1 MSNFDSKDFGERL
14 RNYRIQKGLSQEN
27 IATSLG
33 KNKATVSRYEKG
45 EILPDVRYWKY
56 MKQTYMEMIQIEPHN
71 IINREILLARINYMC
86 TLMHIII
93 EPRNLH
99 LINMYYSWSKSKVF
113 VRQSL

>member
-1 MSNFDSKDFGERL
+1 MSNFDSKDFGERI

-45 EILPDVRYWKY
+45 EILPDVR
-56 MKQTYMEMIQIEPHN
+56 QTYMEMIQIEPHN